1 VKPEIR
7 PAIIS
12 LPGEL
17 LNDAFVYVLPVL
29 HREKWDRPNL
39 NRGHGHPRPEGYQA
53 TLRSR
58 TPQYPGG
65 TPKRFVREAT
75 TVFASRRLGAA
86 MATMLEFVLVALVLA
101 ALFGAYRV
109 IRAVKPFVVNAVVGL
124 VVILLAQALG
134 AAVAVTPLALLV
146 VAIAGFPGA
155 LLVIL
160 LAYAGVAFAPAVATL
175 PLVVP
180 L

>member
-1 VKPEIR
+1 M
-7 PAIIS
+7 AA
-12 LPGEL
+12 LEL
-17 LNDAFVYVLPVL
+17 A
-29 HREKWDRPNL
+29 
-39 NRGHGHPRPEGYQA
+39 
-53 TLRSR
+53 
-58 TPQYPGG
+58 
-65 TPKRFVREAT
+65 
-75 TVFASRRLGAA
+75 
-86 MATMLEFVLVALVLA
+86 LVVLVLA
-101 ALFGAYRV
+101 ALFGAYWV

-134 AAVAVTPLALLV
+134 ASVAVTPLALLA